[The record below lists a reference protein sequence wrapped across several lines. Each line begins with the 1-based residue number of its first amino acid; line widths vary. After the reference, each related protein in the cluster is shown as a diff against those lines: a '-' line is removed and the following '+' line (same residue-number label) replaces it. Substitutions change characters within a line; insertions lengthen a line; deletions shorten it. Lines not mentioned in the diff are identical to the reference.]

1 MFSSYIT
8 MKDSCVFP
16 IYKIFDL
23 FLLFFIEHRRCYESG
38 QETSNKCNDH
48 QATSP
53 QVSNFKLA
61 MDVYKN

>member
-1 MFSSYIT
+1 M
-8 MKDSCVFP
+8 CVSNLQNIWSF
-16 IYKIFDL
+16 FAV
-23 FLLFFIEHRRCYESG
+23 FIEHRRCYESG